1 MTQRNIFNKTFNP
14 NTYEEGVMARY
25 PNKTKL
31 VDTKDPDEHGNTLM
45 IMTEDGVLIS
55 KEKYSGV
62 VYVNEFTFEVFS
74 GVRNRKTGIF
84 KIGSGANWDIE
95 TPRQIV
101 EKAHFDFKKELESK
115 IDKIE
120 PFCLCSYPRITN
132 YLTRNSSESYYLAY
146 IIRQKFLK
154 STKSNYD
161 TQTGVTTTNYNCKI
175 CDSEYIWKYRDRGI
189 DELRLT
195 EDKLEV
201 KIGEEPENE
210 APNFI
215 NAIHDKV
222 YCNKSYLFREK
233 LFESNLNNVIEYLFK
248 RK

>member
-1 MTQRNIFNKTFNP
+1 MFNP
-14 NTYEEGVMARY
+14 NTFEEGLLARY
-25 PNKTKL
+25 PNNTKL
-31 VDTKDPDEHGNTLM
+31 VDTKVPDENGNTQM
-45 IMTEDGVLIS
+45 IMTEDGDLIS
-55 KEKYSGV
+55 EEKYSGV

-74 GVRNRKTGIF
+74 GVRHEKTGIF
-84 KIGSGANWDIE
+84 KIGSVTNWDIE

-101 EKAHFDFKKELESK
+101 KKAHYDFKTELESK
-115 IDKIE
+115 IDRIE
-120 PFCLCSYPRITN
+120 PFCLCSYPRITD
-132 YLTRNSSESYYLAY
+132 YLARNSSESYYLAN
-146 IIRQKFLK
+146 ILRHKFLK
-154 STKSNYD
+154 SSKSNYD
-161 TQTGVTTTNYNCKI
+161 THTGITTTKYNCKI
-175 CDSEYIWKYRDRGI
+175 CDSEYLWKYKDRGI
-189 DELRLT
+189 DELMLT

-222 YCNKSYLFREK
+222 YYNKSYLFRKK